1 MALRDPHERPQPTGA
16 ERPRLAPP
24 VPLVHDMERL
34 RDTATG
40 MGLTFM
46 PWQECAA
53 KYITAQGPDKRKL
66 FGEVAVVVAR
76 QNGKTT
82 LVMPLIIQALR
93 DGKKVMHIANTRE
106 LPRRMFDMLEREIAK
121 TPELMPRRPDRNG
134 RPGSI
139 IWPRRGQGQEEIV
152 LNTGGEYRIAAAN
165 RGGARGFPIDILIVD
180 ELREM
185 HDSDFIQAARP
196 TMTASDDPQL
206 IYLSN
211 AGTDASVVLN
221 HVRDRAAD
229 DPRLAYLEWSSAPE
243 RKPDDRAGWL
253 EANPAIGHVPGVWDF
268 LEDSFRSYQL
278 SGEMGIFETEH
289 LCRWVHT
296 ILPSIIKGETWEELR
311 GDVEPPRRPAL
322 GVSLDPNGQRASAVL
337 SWQQDDGR
345 VAVRC
350 IADVTGD
357 PVDVPRFGT
366 ELAAL
371 AKEYKVREIR
381 YDGATDLALASYFKK
396 PDSVNG
402 AKFTNASSEFV
413 NLAEGHTIVW
423 SDDELTERIA
433 ADIEWTGRKTH
444 EAPGTWTAVKLSDE
458 HPVTAMLATIRAV
471 FLGSGPRQV
480 KPRVH

>member
-1 MALRDPHERPQPTGA
+1 MALRDPLERKQPKGA

-53 KYITAQGPDKRKL
+53 KYITAQGPDKRRL
-66 FGEVAVVVAR
+66 FGEVCVVVAR

-82 LVMPLIIQALR
+82 LMMPLIIQALR
-93 DGKKVMHIANTRE
+93 DGQKVMHIAQTRE
-106 LPRRMFDMLEREIAK
+106 LPRTMFDLLEAEITK
-121 TPELMPRRPDRNG
+121 TPELMPRRRG
-134 RPGSI
+134 RI

-152 LNTGGEYRIAAAN
+152 LNNGGSYRIAAAN
-165 RGGARGFPIDILIVD
+165 RGGARGFPIDVLIVD

-185 HDSDFIQAARP
+185 HDNDFLQAARP

-211 AGTDASVVLN
+211 AGTDESVVLN

-243 RKPDDRAGWL
+243 RPAADRAGWL
-253 EANPAIGHVPGVWDF
+253 EANPAVGHIGGVWDF
-268 LEDSFRSYQL
+268 LEDSYRSYSL

-296 ILPSIIKGETWEELR
+296 ILPSIIKGEPWEELR
-311 GDVEPPRRPAL
+311 GEVSPPRRPAL
-322 GVSLDPNGQRASAVL
+322 GVSLDPSGRRASAVI

-345 VAVRC
+345 VAARL
-350 IADVTGD
+350 IADVIGD
-357 PVDVPRFGT
+357 PIDVPRFGADLKR
-366 ELAAL
+366 LAQD
-371 AKEYKVREIR
+371 YRVRR
-381 YDGATDLALASYFKK
+381 VAYDGATDAELAKYFVK
-396 PDSVNG
+396 PEAISG
-402 AKFTNASSEFV
+402 AKFTNASSMFV
-413 NLAEGHTIVW
+413 NLAESHSIVW
-423 SDDELTERIA
+423 DGEPITP
-433 ADIEWTGRKTH
+433 DIEWTGRKTH
-444 EAPGTWTAVKLSDE
+444 EAPGTWTAVKLSED

-471 FLGSGPRQV
+471 WLASGPRPAHG
-480 KPRVH
+480 KVH